1 MKAVILAA
9 GEGVRCRPLTLTRS
23 KVMLP
28 VANKPTV
35 EYVVQALH
43 DSGIRDVVMVVGYAK
58 ERIMN
63 YFGNGKDF
71 DVHIEYAEQKQQL
84 GTAHT
89 IKQVKDIVKDEN
101 KFLVLNGD
109 NLVSEETIKDL
120 TEKHTEG
127 ISILTAARAD
137 ATGYA
142 LVEERGGKVLQII
155 EGLTLKNV
163 HNVNTGIYIFGQDI
177 FDAIEETLGS
187 DLGEFGITDSI
198 QRMVDAGYGVHT
210 YRTDHT
216 WMDVI
221 HSWNLLGVNA
231 RVLEDISESVHE
243 TAGVDGTIKGRVA
256 VGSGS
261 IIGAGS
267 YIKGPVIIGR
277 DCEIGP
283 NVVIAPSTSIGDNV
297 TIEPFTYIR
306 NSVILDNTYIGSG
319 STIKNSIIGENN
331 LIESHFITESGKN
344 LMIELEGML
353 HHADELATVLGDG
366 NRVGCNV
373 STAAGTLVGTECRIE
388 TGAVIRKQIPP
399 HALVM

>member
-43 DSGIRDVVMVVGYAK
+43 DSGIRDIVMVVGYAK

-71 DVHIEYAEQKQQL
+71 DVNIEYAEQKQQL
-84 GTAHT
+84 GTAYA
-89 IKQVKDIVKDEN
+89 IKQVKDLVEGE
-101 KFLVLNGD
+101 FLVLNGD
-109 NLVSEETIKDL
+109 NLVSEETITDL

-127 ISILTAARAD
+127 VSILTAARAD

-142 LVEERGGKVLQII
+142 LVEERDGKVLKII
-155 EGLTLKNV
+155 EGLTLKDV
-163 HNVNTGIYIFGQDI
+163 HNVNTGIYIFGPDI
-177 FDAIEETLGS
+177 FDAIEETLKS

-198 QRMVDAGYGVHT
+198 QRMVDAGYGVHA
-210 YRTDHT
+210 YRTYHT

-231 RVLEDISESVHE
+231 KILEDVHESVHE
-243 TAGVDGTIKGRVA
+243 TAEVNGKIKGRVV

-261 IIGAGS
+261 IIGEGS

-306 NSVILDNTYIGSG
+306 NSVILDNTYVGSG

-344 LMIELEGML
+344 LMIELEGVL
-353 HHADELATVLGDG
+353 HHADELGTVLGDG

>member
-35 EYVVQALH
+35 EYVVRALR
-43 DSGIRDVVMVVGYAK
+43 DSGIRDIVMVVGYAK

-71 DVHIEYAEQKQQL
+71 DINIEYAEQNQQL
-84 GTAHT
+84 GTAYA
-89 IKQVKDIVKDEN
+89 IKQVKDLVEGE
-101 KFLVLNGD
+101 FLVLNGD
-109 NLVSEETIKDL
+109 NLVSEETITDL
-120 TEKHTEG
+120 TEKHMG
-127 ISILTAARAD
+127 GVSILTAARAD

-142 LVEERGGKVLQII
+142 LVEERGGKVLKIV
-155 EGLTLKNV
+155 EGLTLKDV
-163 HNVNTGIYIFGQDI
+163 HNVNTGIYIFGPDI
-177 FDAIEETLGS
+177 FDAIEETLES
-187 DLGEFGITDSI
+187 DLGEFGIIDSI
-198 QRMVDAGYGVHT
+198 QWMVDARYGVHA

-221 HSWNLLGVNA
+221 HSWSLLGVNA
-231 RVLEDISESVHE
+231 RILEDIHESVHE
-243 TAGVDGTIKGRVA
+243 TAEVAGNIKSRVV
-256 VGSGS
+256 VGSSS

-331 LIESHFITESGKN
+331 LIESHFIAESGKN
-344 LMIELEGML
+344 LMIELEGVL
-353 HHADELATVLGDG
+353 HHADELGTILGDG

-373 STAAGTLVGTECRIE
+373 STVAGTLVGTECRIE
-388 TGAVIRKQIPP
+388 TGTVIRKQIPP